1 MFLVIL
7 LKEKKRKWLEQIKTW
22 SRAILFLSFTTYGK
36 FATSVFCGM
45 YLFSEVK
52 KICGWYLEVHKN
64 AP

>member
-1 MFLVIL
+1 MKTQKIYLT
-7 LKEKKRKWLEQIKTW
+7 LK
-22 SRAILFLSFTTYGK
+22 AYVPGDYGK